1 MELFLFSMQL
11 NTKILV
17 SSSTGTSLT
26 RTHWN
31 LRLIYRAKD
40 LYSNR
45 FHTKCEAMCEKAGQL
60 KMLILNKC
68 VVEILKSPV
77 EESVFAWGVIVVDT
91 AQGRYVAA
99 VVTSMD

>member
-1 MELFLFSMQL
+1 
-11 NTKILV
+11 
-17 SSSTGTSLT
+17 
-26 RTHWN
+26 
-31 LRLIYRAKD
+31 
-40 LYSNR
+40 
-45 FHTKCEAMCEKAGQL
+45 MCEKAGQL